1 MQAACSRNR
10 KKTARSLAERIVAYF
25 QPIYG
30 ILEGRT
36 VGFEALARLRAD
48 GGLLMPAQFL
58 PTLDAESS
66 LELFHAML
74 VAGIALLDGLGP
86 AGRDLYV
93 AINVN
98 ASLLLHRDFVEIVG
112 FTVACLDG
120 QPDRLVI
127 EILEGEAIA
136 DVTAMVQAIGRLK
149 ALGFSVALDDVGSA
163 YASLIHIKDL
173 PVDVLKLDQ
182 DFSRRLESRPEDLQ
196 FISSMLGL
204 ARALKRRLIVE
215 GVESEDV
222 LEALTILGVE
232 YVQGYAIARPMDV
245 SAVASWLEGASFPPP
260 HADPSSMLGVYA
272 AHLTIVE
279 ACRVLANQPLR
290 LRWHEDAADPH
301 RCKIGRFFDRHGL
314 HDTSFGRAHKRF
326 HYSLALDDESSQTW
340 RTTAEDL
347 RQHLLRAL
355 QQDPAHSTEDAL
367 VITKR

>member
-1 MQAACSRNR
+1 MQFACSLDRR
-10 KKTARSLAERIVAYF
+10 KTASRSLAERVVAYY

-30 ILEGRT
+30 ILEGRV

-48 GGLLMPAQFL
+48 GALLMPAEFL
-58 PTLDAESS
+58 HTLDTENS
-66 LELFHAML
+66 LELFNAML
-74 VAGIALLDGLGP
+74 VEGIVLIEELGSAGH
-86 AGRDLYV
+86 DLYV
-93 AINVN
+93 TINVN
-98 ASLLLHRDFVEIVG
+98 ASLLLHRDFVEIVR
-112 FTVACLDG
+112 FTVACHDAS
-120 QPDRLVI
+120 PDRLVI

-136 DVTAMVQAIGRLK
+136 DVPAMVQVIRRLK

-204 ARALKRRLIVE
+204 ARALNRRLIVE
-215 GVESEDV
+215 GVETAAV

-232 YVQGYAIARPMDV
+232 YVQGYAIARPMEG
-245 SAVASWLEGASFPPP
+245 SAVVSWLESATFPSSDAEPE
-260 HADPSSMLGVYA
+260 SMLGVYA

-314 HDTSFGRAHKRF
+314 HGTGFGRAHKRF
-326 HYSLALDDESSQTW
+326 HCSLALDDESGRAW
-340 RTTAEDL
+340 RAAAEDL

-355 QQDPAHSTEDAL
+355 LRGSARSTKD
-367 VITKR
+367 VSR

>member
-1 MQAACSRNR
+1 M
-10 KKTARSLAERIVAYF
+10 
-25 QPIYG
+25 
-30 ILEGRT
+30 
-36 VGFEALARLRAD
+36 ARLRAD
-48 GGLLMPAQFL
+48 GRLLMPAQFL
-58 PTLDAESS
+58 PTLDADGL

-74 VAGIALLDGLGP
+74 VGGVALLKELGP

-93 AINVN
+93 AINVD
-98 ASLLLHRDFVEIVG
+98 ASLLLHRDFVEIVS
-112 FTVACLDG
+112 FTIACHDG
-120 QPDRLVI
+120 SPERLMI

-136 DVTAMVQAIGRLK
+136 DVAAMVRAIRRLR

-182 DFSRRLESRPEDLQ
+182 DFSRRLDQRPEDLQ

-204 ARALKRRLIVE
+204 ARGLDRRLVVE
-215 GVESEDV
+215 GVETADV

-232 YVQGYAIARPMDV
+232 YVQGYAVARPMDG

-260 HADPSSMLGVYA
+260 DVDPSSMLGVYA

-314 HDTSFGRAHKRF
+314 HDTGFGRAHKRF
-326 HYSLALDDESSQTW
+326 HCSLAVDDESSQAW
-340 RTTAEDL
+340 RAAAEDL

-355 QQDPAHSTEDAL
+355 RRPPARLREGRAPVTA
-367 VITKR
+367 K